1 MKTFLQYIAQDLASR
16 FPNQLQQVVMVFP
29 NKRAGL
35 FMNEF
40 LAQTSDKPIWAPTY
54 VSITELFR
62 QFSDNIKVPDK
73 IQLVCE
79 LYPIYLKLRHQTE
92 QELPLDSFYSWGE
105 MLLADFDDT
114 DKNMVPVHQLFQNLK
129 DLKEM
134 DTTEFL
140 SEEQKEA
147 LGIFFDSFKF
157 QDTDIQQEFIRVWDI
172 LEELYLQYKEH
183 LQRKNLLYE
192 GALFRKIVEELNPE
206 DLTAPCYVFVGFNV
220 LNKVEETLFQ
230 KVKDAGKALFYWDY
244 DNYYTE
250 SPWGDMEAGHF
261 LKRNMEKFGN
271 SLPIDCFKSM
281 ELPKKVEI
289 IAAATENAQV
299 SHITPW
305 LKQNL
310 TEKES
315 ETAVVL
321 CNEALLEPVL
331 HVLPEDVKSLNITMG
346 FPLASTPIYS
356 FIKALCE
363 LQLEGFS
370 EEKCCYRYEQ
380 VRNVLM
386 HPYAHLVS
394 ENADALMKELTSNN
408 IFLPAAITL
417 GKDDNLSQLF
427 PAQPLTQDIAAL
439 LNYLGNQISLIA
451 KRLNGEEN
459 NGQSTFT
466 PLYREAFFTA
476 YTLLNRLNKL
486 VEDKI
491 LNVQAKTLTR
501 FIDQLMGGAAIPFHG
516 EPIIGLQVMG
526 VLETRCLDFKHLVL
540 LSLNEGMLP
549 KNESNSSFIPYNL
562 RKAFGMTLIE
572 QKIAVYAYYFYRL
585 IQRAEKVTFVY
596 NNNTEGLQKG
606 EMSRFLL
613 QYLIEHPS
621 NHEVKNIT
629 LTTEQKPIVT
639 EGITVDKTDEM
650 MRKLIARYQSPKKYM
665 SPTAFNT
672 YLDCPLKFYFKYV
685 AQIKTPDEVNMEID
699 NATFGNIFHHCAER
713 IYCELT
719 NNRRQG
725 LIVQSMLEDLL
736 KDEVKLRQIVD
747 DAMKKDVFNIQD
759 PSEPLPTLNGIQTIV
774 QRVMLQYIKQ
784 LIRRDIKLAPFTI
797 MGLEKEIKDKF
808 YFQFQGQDAWIQ
820 IGGNID
826 RTDVYMDAELNK
838 EILRIIDYKTS
849 GSPQSPGTLEELF
862 NKPEKRPYHAL
873 QAFYYAM
880 QVPHCEGLNPR
891 NHPVSPALFYIQK
904 AAGDDYKPAIEIKE
918 DAATRNNKHAVMDFE
933 TQIGMNFRELVK
945 ENLENLFDKEKP
957 FCQGDVSHCEY
968 CDYNN
973 ICRR

>member
-1 MKTFLQYIAQDLASR
+1 MNTFLQHIAQDLVSR
-16 FPNQLQQVVMVFP
+16 FQNQLQQVVMVFP
-29 NKRAGL
+29 NKRASL

-40 LAQTSDKPIWAPTY
+40 LAQACERPVWAPKY
-54 VSITELFR
+54 VSISELFHE
-62 QFSDNIKVPDK
+62 FSDIAVPDK

-114 DKNMVPVHQLFQNLK
+114 DKNMVPAHKLFLNLK
-129 DLKEM
+129 ELKDM

-147 LGIFFDSFKF
+147 LGEFFDSFKF
-157 QDTDIQQEFIRVWDI
+157 QDTDIQQEFIRVWDV
-172 LEELYLQYKEH
+172 LEQLYMEYREH
-183 LQRKNLLYE
+183 LLSKNTLYE
-192 GALFRKIVEELNPE
+192 GALFRKIVEELKAE

-220 LNKVEETLFQ
+220 LNKVEETLFR

-244 DNYYTE
+244 DTYYTASE
-250 SPWGDMEAGHF
+250 WGVMEAGHF
-261 LKRNMEKFGN
+261 LKRNIDLFGNNLPADCFRSMEK
-271 SLPIDCFKSM
+271 
-281 ELPKKVEI
+281 PKDVEI

-305 LKQNL
+305 LKENL

-321 CNEALLEPVL
+321 CNESLLEPVL

-356 FIKALCE
+356 FIKTLCE
-363 LQLEGFS
+363 LHLDGFS
-370 EEKCCYRYEQ
+370 SEKSCYRYEQ

-394 ENADALMKELTSNN
+394 ALAGNLMKEITVNS
-408 IFLPAAITL
+408 IFLPSALDL
-417 GKDDNLSQLF
+417 GKDEDLSRLF
-427 PAQPLTQDIAAL
+427 PAQPLNKDISAFLSYLTQ
-439 LNYLGNQISLIA
+439 QVELIA
-451 KRLNGEEN
+451 KRLNREEN
-459 NGQSTFT
+459 ENSSTFT

-476 YTLLNRLNKL
+476 YTLLNRLNSL
-486 VEDKI
+486 VEQKI
-491 LNVQAKTLTR
+491 LNVHTKTLTR
-501 FIDQLMGGAAIPFHG
+501 FIDQLMASASIPFHG
-516 EPIIGLQVMG
+516 EPVIGLQVMG
-526 VLETRCLDFKHLVL
+526 VLETRCLDFKHLML

-585 IQRAEKVTFVY
+585 IQRAEKITFVY

-613 QYLIEHPS
+613 QYLIEHPA
-621 NHEVKNIT
+621 NHKVRNIT
-629 LTTEQKPIVT
+629 LTTNQRPLSST
-639 EGITVDKTDEM
+639 AITIEKTDEM
-650 MRKLIARYQSPKKYM
+650 MKKLIWHYQRQDKFLSP
-665 SPTAFNT
+665 SAFNT

-685 AQIKTPDEVNMEID
+685 AHVNVPDDVTTEIN
-699 NATFGNIFHHCAER
+699 NAVFGNIFHHCAER

-725 LIVQSMLEDLL
+725 LIVESMLDGLL

-747 DAMKKDVFNIQD
+747 DAMKEDVFHIDRQ
-759 PSEPLPTLNGIQTIV
+759 EPLPTLNGIQTII
-774 QRVMLQYIKQ
+774 QQVMLRYVKQ
-784 LIRRDIKLAPFTI
+784 LLKRDMKLAPFTI
-797 MGLEKEIKDKF
+797 MGLEKEIRDKF
-808 YFQFQGQDAWIQ
+808 VFQFQGQDTWIQ
-820 IGGNID
+820 TGGNID
-826 RTDVYMDAELNK
+826 RTDVYMDPDLNR
-838 EILRIIDYKTS
+838 EVLRIIDYKTS
-849 GSPQSPGTLEELF
+849 GSPQSAGTLEELF
-862 NKPEKRPYHAL
+862 EKEDKRPYHAL

-880 QVPHCEGLNPR
+880 QVPRCKGLNPR

-904 AAGDDYKPAIEIKE
+904 AAGEDYRPAIEIKKE
-918 DAATRNNKHAVMDFE
+918 DKPRSPKETIMDFE
-933 TQIGMNFRELVK
+933 GQIGEAYRSLVK
-945 ENLENLFDKEKP
+945 KHLEDLFNTGKP
-957 FCQGDVSHCEY
+957 FCQSNASHCEY
-968 CDYNN
+968 CDYNS